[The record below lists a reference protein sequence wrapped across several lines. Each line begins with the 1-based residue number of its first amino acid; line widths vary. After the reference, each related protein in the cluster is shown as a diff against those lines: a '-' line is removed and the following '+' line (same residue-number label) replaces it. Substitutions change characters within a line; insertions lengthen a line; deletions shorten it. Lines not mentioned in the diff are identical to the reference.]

1 MHPMDNCL
9 ESTGGDILEM
19 SCTGII
25 SIALVRAG
33 CHSKQAK
40 QAGRPARL
48 ARRREIYYGFHQQGT
63 IGWDTL
69 VVQRLVIISV
79 IYLKSNS
86 GNNQKATAVSGAER
100 TTFAFHRCLCSLEKR
115 PVKTAMC

>member
-25 SIALVRAG
+25 SIPLVRAG
-33 CHSKQAK
+33 CHSKQAE

-48 ARRREIYYGFHQQGT
+48 ARRGEIYYGFHQQGT

-69 VVQRLVIISV
+69 AVQRLVIISV

-86 GNNQKATAVSGAER
+86 GNNQKATAVFRSR
-100 TTFAFHRCLCSLEKR
+100 TDDFCIPQMSVLLGKVPC
-115 PVKTAMC
+115 